1 MLQADILKIVM
12 GASSFLGVIGLLSY
26 LYFTLQFRQAERS
39 VQNVIGG
46 DSLFNAAQVLSIMA
60 QFKDDASRLE
70 ALKELTKYDT
80 GKARS
85 LLTKVKGNID
95 VMRLSET
102 TSKRNKWLSLAAA
115 VFFCILAALA
125 FAYSNIAPVNLLSR
139 DKQDDSRSQNIPTPS
154 PETVSATWSPQP
166 TKTGGVPGPECKCV
180 EITQEP
186 RRVDFPPGTE
196 QYPQGAVA
204 VLTNRCSGNVVI
216 NIQSD
221 RDPTLFPPPAWMTF
235 RGRAFASATLRP
247 NDQLRVDVSDKINYP
262 YWVDACR

>member
-60 QFKDDASRLE
+60 QLKDDASRLE

-115 VFFCILAALA
+115 VFFCI
-125 FAYSNIAPVNLLSR
+125 
-139 DKQDDSRSQNIPTPS
+139 
-154 PETVSATWSPQP
+154 
-166 TKTGGVPGPECKCV
+166 
-180 EITQEP
+180 
-186 RRVDFPPGTE
+186 
-196 QYPQGAVA
+196 
-204 VLTNRCSGNVVI
+204 
-216 NIQSD
+216 
-221 RDPTLFPPPAWMTF
+221 
-235 RGRAFASATLRP
+235 
-247 NDQLRVDVSDKINYP
+247 
-262 YWVDACR
+262 